1 MKEDQSETAKPT
13 ALDIWPLIC
22 YDDSYINC
30 DTPARFPNSSDVGNS
45 NLKHYIR
52 GVTLGT
58 LLMASNTYSQ
68 GAQVE
73 HMKFGLGTVL
83 SHSEERIV
91 IKFDDH
97 GEKKF
102 VTNLVM
108 GSLKKSDRQP
118 PAEKK
123 GARRKKAVAPV
134 TA

>member
-1 MKEDQSETAKPT
+1 MILGLVVKLPE
-13 ALDIWPLIC
+13 PL
-22 YDDSYINC
+22 
-30 DTPARFPNSSDVGNS
+30 TPFASRPIPQQT
-45 NLKHYIR
+45 KR
-52 GVTLGT
+52 GATRIDF
-58 LLMASNTYSQ
+58 MASNSYSQ

-73 HMKFGLGTVL
+73 HQKYGLGTVM
-83 SHSEERIV
+83 SSSDERIV

-102 VTNLVM
+102 VTTMVM

-123 GARRKKAVAPV
+123 GARRKKTAPA

>member
-1 MKEDQSETAKPT
+1 M
-13 ALDIWPLIC
+13 
-22 YDDSYINC
+22 
-30 DTPARFPNSSDVGNS
+30 G
-45 NLKHYIR
+45 
-52 GVTLGT
+52 
-58 LLMASNTYSQ
+58 ASIFSQ

-73 HMKFGLGTVL
+73 HQKFGLGTVL
-83 SHSEERIV
+83 SSSEERIV

-123 GARRKKAVAPV
+123 GARRKKSAPV
-134 TA
+134 SA